1 MLINQLYG
9 NRDVGDMS
17 RGDREKD
24 RGAGRMLVTR
34 TSPSASGAALSSP
47 AMKQRARQQ
56 GCQACRSSS
65 MKLGAL
71 PSALACRG
79 HMKEGLG
86 GRGAADTYN
95 QGPA

>member
-1 MLINQLYG
+1 
-9 NRDVGDMS
+9 MS

-24 RGAGRMLVTR
+24 RGAGRMPVTR
-34 TSPSASGAALSSP
+34 TPAPTSGAALSSA

-56 GCQACRSSS
+56 GCQACRSSY
-65 MKLGAL
+65 MKPGAV

-86 GRGAADTYN
+86 GGGAADTYN